1 MEVFIIVAALVLA
14 LALITFAG
22 YRFLSRKKDNRNEAE
37 AETDNAG
44 KNLHTRDL
52 CFEVLKRLNCNLV
65 ENDRNDDIVFKY
77 QNEFFTINA
86 VDDSMFVHIWDYGW
100 EEVDMSD
107 IDELSRYRRAVN
119 EMNWHLLTV
128 LCYTCDEKETAG
140 KKLMHIHSCI
150 SIPLVA
156 EMPNMDSFFAY
167 ILGHFFFAHR
177 KFELEL
183 DRLRSRNE

>member
-1 MEVFIIVAALVLA
+1 MA
-14 LALITFAG
+14 LALIIFAG
-22 YRFLSRKKDNRNEAE
+22 HKLLSGRKGSRKGAE
-37 AETDNAG
+37 AATDDGAE
-44 KNLHTRDL
+44 NLHTRDL
-52 CFEVLKRLNCNLV
+52 CLGVLKRLNCNLV

-86 VDDSMFVHIWDYGW
+86 VDDSMFIHIWDYGW

-128 LCYTCDEKETAG
+128 LCYTCDEEEKDG
-140 KKLMHIHSCI
+140 KRLMHIHSCI
-150 SIPLVA
+150 SIPLVP
-156 EMPNMDSFFAY
+156 EIPNLDSFFAY

>member
-1 MEVFIIVAALVLA
+1 MA
-14 LALITFAG
+14 LALMIFAG
-22 YRFLSRKKDNRNEAE
+22 YKLLSRRKGGKREKEVAADDGAKD
-37 AETDNAG
+37 
-44 KNLHTRDL
+44 LHTRDL
-52 CFEVLKRLNCNLV
+52 CFEALKRLNCNLV

-86 VDDSMFVHIWDYGW
+86 VDDSMFIHIWDYGW

-128 LCYTCDEKETAG
+128 LCYTCDEEEKDG
-140 KKLMHIHSCI
+140 KRLMHIHSCI
-150 SIPLVA
+150 SIPLVP
-156 EMPNMDSFFAY
+156 EIPDIDSFFAY

-177 KFELEL
+177 KFGLEL

>member
-1 MEVFIIVAALVLA
+1 MKVFLIVAALLLA
-14 LALITFAG
+14 LALIIFAG
-22 YRFLSRKKDNRNEAE
+22 YKLLSRKKDSKKGMEA
-37 AETDNAG
+37 ATDSG
-44 KNLHTRDL
+44 EENLHTRDL

-65 ENDRNDDIVFKY
+65 DNDKSDDIVFKY

-86 VDDSMFVHIWDYGW
+86 VDDSMFIHIWDYGW

-128 LCYTCDEKETAG
+128 LCYTCDKEETDG

-150 SIPLVA
+150 SIPLVP
-156 EMPNMDSFFAY
+156 EIPNIDSFFAY

-183 DRLRSRNE
+183 DRLRNRNE